1 MVASHTWMKTVFEGT
16 LKMRETVFYG
26 LSPMHGDG
34 STKKWR
40 TWEFFQIF
48 STLWFLRGEK
58 NIYIF
63 NKFNQT
69 DLWYGLETEELL
81 NYLVS
86 HTDKCSLSVTSTA
99 VWFIWYPRG
108 MVSPHRTNVLEA
120 WMHVRSNSQTC
131 LCYWSLSQALLR
143 NMLPL
148 DTCAMNIYLNH

>member
-16 LKMRETVFYG
+16 LKMRQTVFYG

-40 TWEFFQIF
+40 TWEIFQIF

-108 MVSPHRTNVLEA
+108 MVWYPHTEQ
-120 WMHVRSNSQTC
+120 MC
-131 LCYWSLSQALLR
+131 LKHEC
-143 NMLPL
+143 MLDPTAKL
-148 DTCAMNIYLNH
+148 VFATEVFPKHSWEIFCL